1 MKSNNTCAL
10 EKPLGTSQ
18 RAQQTARKVAVLAA
32 AAVCLVA
39 GGQAPAKN
47 FITNPG
53 FETGL
58 IAPWVYVGDAGNGIV
73 GSNFGIGPHGG
84 SRQCQ
89 MQRDTGSTLSQ
100 TVTIPTPGSYVL
112 GMWIANRSD
121 PIHHLNSVASGQVTF
136 QLLDSKNNA
145 VTPSSSVS
153 VDYDAPR
160 GTYVQWTRTY
170 KGLVAGTYAVK
181 VFTGANPGS
190 ANQAMVD
197 DFSLTPGTAIATPDE
212 PPVVWFDRPGNS
224 FHESCVL
231 GNGRL
236 GAMDLGGVSKDRI
249 VLNESSLWSGGP
261 YDGNNY
267 DGYKCLQEVREKLFA
282 GDTAGAWGALGSGF
296 HYAKGVIGWW
306 DLNQFGAYQTLGD
319 LTVTRK
325 SESPNP
331 TIAYCRDLNLLT
343 GVATTQYTQ
352 DGVVF
357 TRELVVSKPDE
368 VIALRLKADKS
379 GALSFTAALS
389 RKQDST
395 IRADGN
401 VHLMEGQLKFNKP
414 GGGGQ
419 GMRYQ
424 ALLGAK
430 VKGGKVSATDQGLVV
445 EGADEVTLIVS
456 AGTDWIN
463 MEFAGLARKRLDAAL
478 AKPFDNIRDGAAA
491 HHRSFM
497 DRVQLVLP
505 EGPKSRLP
513 TPERVNAQENSPDP
527 SLALLYFQYG
537 RHLVVSGSQPD
548 SQLPTNLQG
557 IWAEEYDTPWRGDF
571 HSNINLQMNYWPTET
586 TNLSDCH
593 LPLLRFI
600 KNVVPE
606 GQKTAKAYYNAP
618 GWLAFHT
625 QNPWYDTA
633 PSYLPACIGPTCGA
647 WLSQHIW
654 LHYAFTQDERFLREY
669 YPILRG
675 ASEFMQAMLVEHP
688 KTHELVVSPSNSP
701 ENSYAYT
708 DRDGK
713 KQTTAICIGATYDQQ
728 ITRELFKNAAA
739 AARILGMDKEFAKS
753 LDAAREK
760 LAPTRLNADGRIM
773 EWLEDFE
780 ETEVHHRHVSHL
792 WGLSPGSEINPST
805 PELYKG
811 ARLSLD
817 RRGDASTGWSMAW
830 KANFWARLHDGNRA
844 EKLLAMLVNRGA
856 PNLFCLHPPFTIDGN
871 FGGCAA
877 VAEMLLQ
884 SQETTADGQPV
895 LELLPA
901 LPTSW
906 HTGKVTGLRA
916 RGNFEVNI
924 EWKDGKITY
933 YRIASTVR
941 RKVTVRVNGETRVI
955 TSERL

>member
-792 WGLSPGSEINPST
+792 WGLSPGSENSTRARVFPSI
-805 PELYKG
+805 G
-811 ARLSLD
+811 A
-817 RRGDASTGWSMAW
+817 GM
-830 KANFWARLHDGNRA
+830 
-844 EKLLAMLVNRGA
+844 
-856 PNLFCLHPPFTIDGN
+856 PP
-871 FGGCAA
+871 
-877 VAEMLLQ
+877 
-884 SQETTADGQPV
+884 
-895 LELLPA
+895 PA
-901 LPTSW
+901 GPWLGRPTS
-906 HTGKVTGLRA
+906 GRA
-916 RGNFEVNI
+916 CMTATAPKNFSPCSS
-924 EWKDGKITY
+924 
-933 YRIASTVR
+933 IAVR
-941 RKVTVRVNGETRVI
+941 RTSSASIRRSRLTATSGAVQPWPRCYSRVRKPRQTASPCLNFSPPCRQAGTPAR
-955 TSERL
+955 